1 MLYRSKIFSLSW
13 NLVPK
18 LIWISRI
25 QWWCSFYIFG
35 QFLSK
40 NQNYEFKL
48 KFFTKSNLNMQNS
61 VIFLSLFFC
70 LWSEIYSFWV
80 NLVEKVKIVSFSWNL
95 MLRLIR
101 RCRIQWCYSLFSV
114 IDWKYRFCPILV
126 SKFKI
131 IFQREIWYLES
142 FTKCLILTLVFMS
155 NRAPTTRKI

>member
-95 MLRLIR
+95 TLRLIR
-101 RCRIQWCYSLFSV
+101 RCRIRRCRSFFLLLTGNTIFVQFWYQCSKLFFNVKS
-114 IDWKYRFCPILV
+114 DTYNHSQSF
-126 SKFKI
+126 
-131 IFQREIWYLES
+131 WY
-142 FTKCLILTLVFMS
+142 
-155 NRAPTTRKI
+155 